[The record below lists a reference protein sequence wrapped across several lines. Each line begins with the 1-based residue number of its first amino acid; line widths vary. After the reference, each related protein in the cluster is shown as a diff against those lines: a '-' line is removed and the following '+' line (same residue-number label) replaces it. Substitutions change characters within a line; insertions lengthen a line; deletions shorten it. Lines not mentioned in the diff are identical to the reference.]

1 MKNLFSA
8 AILLIFS
15 TVAAT
20 AQTNYEAE
28 IAAFEAQDKATP
40 PPAGGIVFV
49 GSSSIRLWNGLAEAF
64 PGKTII
70 QRGFGGSEISDV
82 IRYMA
87 RVVSPYA
94 PKQIVLYAGDN
105 DIGQSK
111 LSAREVYARFTTFY
125 ALARKQH
132 PTATITYIAIK
143 PSPARRQFMATQ
155 NEANQL
161 IKKYLAAQRY
171 ASYIDVYTPML
182 NASGQPRPELFVADS
197 LHMNAQ
203 GYDLWKQVVGPA
215 LK

>member
-1 MKNLFSA
+1 MKNLLFA
-8 AILLIFS
+8 AILLFVS

-28 IAAFEAQDKATP
+28 IAALEAQDKATP
-40 PPAGGIVFV
+40 PPTGGIVFV
-49 GSSSIRLWNGLAEAF
+49 GSSSIRLWDGLKAAF
-64 PGKTII
+64 PDKAIV

-82 IRYMA
+82 IRYMPRLVA
-87 RVVSPYA
+87 PFA

-111 LSAREVYARFTTFY
+111 LSARDVYSRFTTFF

-132 PTATITYIAIK
+132 PTATITFISIK
-143 PSPARRQFMATQ
+143 PSPARRQFMAAQ

-161 IKKYLAAQRY
+161 IRKYVSAQKY

-182 NASGQPRPELFVADS
+182 NAAGQPRPELFGADS
-197 LHMNAQ
+197 LHLNAQ
-203 GYDLWKQVVGPA
+203 GYDLWKQVVGPV